1 MADNDGVLWKCGE
14 VNNLFTKKVSEKTS
28 LYVSNVC
35 SALTEEL
42 ILHAKEHVVVHVVC
56 VTYSLLNAGATVN
69 CAVNSLF
76 DALILSKLN
85 VSTHNSS
92 GFLAHRLGHTLNLC
106 VSLCN
111 KLSYSLCVT
120 SLLCSCIFNSVWSKS
135 KIWIYG
141 NLSSTDADSTG
152 RIDSLKHTCS
162 YHCPRSGVFSSASL
176 STLDNSRR
184 NKPVFLQSNIFL
196 TCYVVSIVK

>member
-14 VNNLFTKKVSEKTS
+14 VNNLFTKKVSEKTG

-56 VTYSLLNAGATVN
+56 ITYSLLNASATVN

-76 DALILSKLN
+76 DALILCKLN
-85 VSTHNSS
+85 VSTHNCSS
-92 GFLAHRLGHTLNLC
+92 FLAHRLGHALNLRIC
-106 VSLCN
+106 LCDE
-111 KLSYSLCVT
+111 LSYGLCVT

-141 NLSSTDADSTG
+141 NLSSADADSIG

-162 YHCPRSGVFSSASL
+162 YHCPLSGAYSSA
-176 STLDNSRR
+176 
-184 NKPVFLQSNIFL
+184 
-196 TCYVVSIVK
+196 